1 MALRVRQ
8 SQGTSERTDVHPKRQ

>member
-8 SQGTSERTDVHPKRQ
+8 NVPKAPQ